1 MPTRIEITDT
11 AKLAIIEQ
19 WEYYDA
25 KEVAGLSESWDLA
38 VGHAIES
45 LREASARGASYP
57 LASKAVAG
65 LRWIPVKGFPFRLF
79 YVFEPIDSLLT
90 VVHLLHDKRDIA
102 DLLEL
107 TMRDY

>member
-1 MPTRIEITDT
+1 MPARIEITDT
-11 AKLAIIEQ
+11 TKLAIIEQ

-25 KEVAGLSESWDLA
+25 KEVVGLSERWDLA

-45 LREASARGASYP
+45 LREASARGAGLQLS
-57 LASKAVAG
+57 SKAISG

-79 YVFEPIDSLLT
+79 YVFDPSESLVT

-107 TMRDY
+107 TMRE